1 MASIRKRTWIASG
14 VEKSAWV
21 LDYKD
26 QSGARKV
33 RQFPRKK
40 DAEDFRDTALF
51 EVKQG
56 THATTKATV
65 AEAGEKWIRRA
76 ELDDLER
83 STIRQYRQ
91 HLDLHIKPLIGAVK
105 LADLN
110 RPTVREFEE
119 RLLTGDMEAGK
130 SRSKAMTR
138 KIVSSLGSILAE
150 AMERGLVSQNVVRA
164 GKRTRRKRGERTRPE
179 IPTKDEM
186 RALLAGASDP
196 WRPLIVTALFTG
208 LRASELRGLT
218 WGCVDFE
225 GGVIKVEQRAD
236 RWNKMGPPKSD
247 AGFREIPM
255 APMVLNTLREWKLV
269 CPKGALDL
277 TFPNGAGNVESHE
290 NIYRRGFGAL
300 QTACGIV
307 GKDGKHKYG
316 LHALRHA
323 AASLFIEQGFM
334 PKKVQALM
342 GHSSIQMTFD
352 TYGHL
357 FPTPEEDHEAMAQV
371 EARLLA

>member
-1 MASIRKRTWIASG
+1 MASIRKRTWTASG

-26 QSGARKV
+26 QAGNRKV
-33 RQFPRKK
+33 RQFPRRKH
-40 DAEDFRDTALF
+40 AEDFRDTALF

-56 THATTKATV
+56 THTTTKATV

-76 ELDDLER
+76 ELDSLEQ

-119 RLLTGDMEAGK
+119 RLLTGNMEAGK

-138 KIVSSLGSILAE
+138 KVVSSLGSILAE

-186 RALLAGASDP
+186 RALLTNAKGR
-196 WRPLIVTALFTG
+196 WRPLIVTA
-208 LRASELRGLT
+208 
-218 WGCVDFE
+218 
-225 GGVIKVEQRAD
+225 
-236 RWNKMGPPKSD
+236 P
-247 AGFREIPM
+247 
-255 APMVLNTLREWKLV
+255 
-269 CPKGALDL
+269 
-277 TFPNGAGNVESHE
+277 
-290 NIYRRGFGAL
+290 RRSCR
-300 QTACGIV
+300 T
-307 GKDGKHKYG
+307 
-316 LHALRHA
+316 
-323 AASLFIEQGFM
+323 
-334 PKKVQALM
+334 
-342 GHSSIQMTFD
+342 
-352 TYGHL
+352 
-357 FPTPEEDHEAMAQV
+357 
-371 EARLLA
+371 